1 MQGPLHWEAEK
12 GDIDVSQSWEAAT
25 PRLRGAEDP
34 MQGLVRGR
42 QVTDFASLEASLKV
56 IHHISFS

>member
-1 MQGPLHWEAEK
+1 M
-12 GDIDVSQSWEAAT
+12 EAAT

-34 MQGLVRGR
+34 MQGLVRGH